1 MTELKYGGGD
11 VGKIMYGDKQV
22 GKMYF
27 GGKLVYQNALPV
39 GTVLWSGNLTGS
51 HDTSNE
57 ITLDSVKGDFSN
69 VSDDTKFE
77 VTFSNLQDTTIVVS
91 FAKSEFLSESGV
103 FLKNKYNRI
112 KLINVSG
119 TNKITVNFINGG
131 HYLKQIK
138 LV

>member
-1 MTELKYGGGD
+1 MNLKIGGNN

-27 GGKLVYQNALPV
+27 GGKMVYQNALPV
-39 GTVLWSGNLTGS
+39 GTVLWSGNLTGN

-69 VSDDTKFE
+69 VSDKTKFE
-77 VTFSNLQDTTIVVS
+77 VTFLNSQDTTIVVS
-91 FAKSEFLSESGV
+91 FTKTEFLSESGV
-103 FLKNKYNRI
+103 FLKNQYNRI

-131 HYLKQIK
+131 YYLNQIK

>member
-1 MTELKYGGGD
+1 MNLKIGGSN
-11 VGKIMYGDKQV
+11 VGKIMYGDKQA

-27 GGKLVYQNALPV
+27 GGKVVYQNALPV
-39 GTVLWSGNLTGS
+39 GTVLWSGNLTGN

-69 VSDDTKFE
+69 VSDKTKFE
-77 VTFSNLQDTTIVVS
+77 VTFSNFKDTTIVS

-103 FLKNKYNRI
+103 FLKDKYDRI

-131 HYLKQIK
+131 YYLKQIK